1 MHDGRE
7 KSMSFIFTAITA
19 TFNVAEIITA
29 VGEIYLTQNDC
40 IVCFIAFL
48 FLLCGR
54 VPCI

>member
-29 VGEIYLTQNDC
+29 VGEIYLTQYDC